1 MSALTK
7 EKAIE
12 ELKIFGTRAGYSLKN
27 ILDVNIYEKPVETQ
41 ATINMLRCL
50 YDILEV
56 KLEAV
61 NSNDEQQLLTD
72 TMVLIYVLETN
83 TLSKGVD
90 INDDVGSVCTAKFSW
105 GAELNTL
112 LYEIAIFIHNAC
124 EAVGQ
129 MFMRIAYSENS
140 FVKSYMIEYYGG
152 LVDSL

>member
-1 MSALTK
+1 MT
-7 EKAIE
+7 EERAIE

-27 ILDVNIYEKPVETQ
+27 IIDVNIYEKPVEVQ
-41 ATINMLRCL
+41 AIINMLRCL
-50 YDILEV
+50 YDILEI
-56 KLEAV
+56 KLKVAYSDV
-61 NSNDEQQLLTD
+61 EQQLLID

-90 INDDVGSVCTAKFSW
+90 IKDDVGIICSTKFIWS
-105 GAELNTL
+105 AEMDVLMCDITQ
-112 LYEIAIFIHNAC
+112 FIHNAC
-124 EAVGQ
+124 KTIGQ

>member
-1 MSALTK
+1 MTK
-7 EKAIE
+7 EKVIE

-27 ILDVNIYEKPVETQ
+27 ILDVNIYKKPVEIQ

-105 GAELNTL
+105 CAELNTL
-112 LYEIAIFIHNAC
+112 LCEIAIFIHNAC

-129 MFMRIAYSENS
+129 AFMYAAYFENS
-140 FVKSYMIEYYGG
+140 FVKSYMKEYYGG
-152 LVDSL
+152 FVDSL